1 MKIIT
6 VVRSNFIQKIL
17 VFKKLELKYTI
28 KINFEIIESLVFI
41 LEKSF

>member
-1 MKIIT
+1 MKTIT